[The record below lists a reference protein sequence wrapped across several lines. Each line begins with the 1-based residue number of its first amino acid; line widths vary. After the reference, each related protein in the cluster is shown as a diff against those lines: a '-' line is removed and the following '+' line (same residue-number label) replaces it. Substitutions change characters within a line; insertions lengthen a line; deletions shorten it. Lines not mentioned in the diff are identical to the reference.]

1 MSKVDITLSIIIFV
15 GAYTG
20 YRDGFRVEL
29 FSFIAVFLGVLIGF
43 KLMGTVMLLLEEE
56 HYIDKFALPYLAFG
70 GVFFIVVLLV
80 NLLAKFLVDRYP
92 EPLLGMADP
101 YVGGVIG
108 LFRTAFM
115 MSLVL
120 LILEALKIHFPEEW
134 TENSWLW
141 QKVAHFAPDILR
153 AIGGTIPFFS
163 DLL

>member
-1 MSKVDITLSIIIFV
+1 MSKVDLTLSIIILV

-20 YRDGFRVEL
+20 FRDGFRVEL
-29 FSFIAVFLGVLIGF
+29 FSFIAVFLGVLLGF
-43 KLMGTVMLLLEEE
+43 KLMGTVMVMLEEE

-70 GVFFIVVLLV
+70 GVFFAVVLLV
-80 NLLAKFLVDRYP
+80 NLLAKFLIDRYP

-120 LILEALKIHFPEEW
+120 LILEALKIQFPEEW
-134 TENSWLW
+134 TEDSWLW
-141 QKVAHFAPDILR
+141 QKVAHFAPSTLR
-153 AIGGTIPFFS
+153 GLGGAIPFFS
-163 DLL
+163 DIL